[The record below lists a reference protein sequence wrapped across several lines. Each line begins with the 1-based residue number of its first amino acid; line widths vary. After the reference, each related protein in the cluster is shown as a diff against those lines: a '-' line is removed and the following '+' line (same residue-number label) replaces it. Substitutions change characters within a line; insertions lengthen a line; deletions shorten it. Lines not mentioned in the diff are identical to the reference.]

1 MQSTDTSAAHE
12 GYVHIM
18 PLPLLAGVFAAL
30 IVLTFVTVAA
40 TWFDLGS
47 WNLIIAMAIAT
58 LKAALVALYFMHLR
72 YNNAF
77 NAIVFLGALVFVA
90 LFISVTLLDTVEYQ
104 PDIRS
109 WQQANPP
116 R

>member
-1 MQSTDTSAAHE
+1 
-12 GYVHIM
+12 
-18 PLPLLAGVFAAL
+18 
-30 IVLTFVTVAA
+30 
-40 TWFDLGS
+40 
-47 WNLIIAMAIAT
+47 
-58 LKAALVALYFMHLR
+58 
-72 YNNAF
+72 
-77 NAIVFLGALVFVA
+77 VFLGALVFVA